1 MNIYFT
7 IPISRRSRKI
17 TLFTWGKYG
26 KVRYSVFQQGKDHAY
41 GHIRCTYTVLVNP
54 TSEEDW
60 KEKQLYKQSLLWNI
74 ALTCICCHTHT
85 LILISKSTTQVY
97 CLIMGFADMLTKG
110 FEWAFTYGI
119 PSSHRRCVVSLK
131 QLAIFVYKC
140 QCGVLALLPA
150 LACSLSLMH
159 AGLNAR

>member
-1 MNIYFT
+1 
-7 IPISRRSRKI
+7 
-17 TLFTWGKYG
+17 
-26 KVRYSVFQQGKDHAY
+26 
-41 GHIRCTYTVLVNP
+41 
-54 TSEEDW
+54 
-60 KEKQLYKQSLLWNI
+60 
-74 ALTCICCHTHT
+74 
-85 LILISKSTTQVY
+85 
-97 CLIMGFADMLTKG
+97 MLTKG